1 MPLSENWDIQIF
13 YYHVGESCSSQ
24 IFETQYTGSVIL
36 LQLTTFSFGNDE
48 KHDKIIQEKKMKE
61 KSSGK
66 EMSRMT

>member
-1 MPLSENWDIQIF
+1 MPDKKMLKELIIKSNYDKTI
-13 YYHVGESCSSQ
+13 
-24 IFETQYTGSVIL
+24 
-36 LQLTTFSFGNDE
+36 GNDE